1 MWLSVKVF
9 SMKFGGMVLFGGTR
23 EQSTKFSLQKS
34 YFISIPEFFSHTKIK
49 KWVVLTTEWLPWL
62 HGHTSEA
69 SCRGVVSLMFP
80 PLFLIVNEEKWRKQQ
95 GTWFL
100 IQLASTTT
108 VNHATVVTT
117 LLLKQLIPFYSDQSM
132 KVSRYTVH
140 GIVVHDISAATCN
153 TQYKV
158 LSICN
163 AGVHQHVHTTC

>member
-1 MWLSVKVF
+1 MWESLQDKSYKLPHLIKTIPHSGKLSRKKTFAVLWLSVKVF

-80 PLFLIVNEEKWRKQQ
+80 PLFLVVNEETTRK
-95 GTWFL
+95 L
-100 IQLASTTT
+100 
-108 VNHATVVTT
+108 VV
-117 LLLKQLIPFYSDQSM
+117 LYS
-132 KVSRYTVH
+132 
-140 GIVVHDISAATCN
+140 
-153 TQYKV
+153 
-158 LSICN
+158 
-163 AGVHQHVHTTC
+163 